1 MPMIHIVDERA
12 PYLLV
17 GRDDDQ
23 FAVVERRAGKLYPL
37 HGCGRREPEP
47 LSDMGAEHAIGR
59 GWCTESTAPGCS
71 RRSLPGTERWP
82 RPLVMQD
89 PCKNSHAHRSRVER

>member
-1 MPMIHIVDERA
+1 MRTIHIVEERA

-37 HGCGRREPEP
+37 HGGRREPEP
-47 LSDMGAEHAIGR
+47 LSDTGVEHAVGR
-59 GWCTESTAPGCS
+59 GWCTESTA
-71 RRSLPGTERWP
+71 RRVFEAVTIQYRTLAETLW
-82 RPLVMQD
+82 
-89 PCKNSHAHRSRVER
+89 